1 MKELTKMAEKKPTY
15 LESLLEAS
23 IIRDKEEGYTFIFQK
38 EKIKLNDGIEVDM
51 LKEMHSDF
59 TREIIVSED
68 ELHVK
73 IQPSEAFVPFSFFK
87 KKTEEQKWQ
96 FAYQLVKSI
105 QNHSFT
111 RFHLVVCPENL
122 MFDASLTPAFLHYG
136 IKESI
141 PPYEYDPARELV
153 EVKATIASLV
163 DSKYSFIQY
172 LKLHETIQL
181 SEVASKLINADDL
194 NELLTIIRQQ
204 LTTVEEVRKTVVSVP
219 KKKWTIFRFT
229 SIGVTVLLVPALIY
243 TFYSTFF
250 LQPKQEAFVSS
261 NEAFL
266 QQEYSGVIE
275 QLEDYKVKEMPK
287 VVQYELALAYLT
299 NESLS
304 EEQKEVIQNTVTLQ
318 SDDKYLSY
326 WIHIGRGENEQALE
340 EARLLEDRSLILYG
354 LYKYEHQL
362 KADESLASDE
372 RKEKL
377 DPVQSE
383 IEELESQ
390 IEEEEKQTEE
400 SAENEQQENQK
411 QSEPADNK
419 QEEDNKQ
426 SEKEVEQ
433 NKDDKADEKP
443 APNSD
448 SSDKPAS

>member
-1 MKELTKMAEKKPTY
+1 M
-15 LESLLEAS
+15 
-23 IIRDKEEGYTFIFQK
+23 
-38 EKIKLNDGIEVDM
+38 
-51 LKEMHSDF
+51 
-59 TREIIVSED
+59 
-68 ELHVK
+68 
-73 IQPSEAFVPFSFFK
+73 
-87 KKTEEQKWQ
+87 
-96 FAYQLVKSI
+96 
-105 QNHSFT
+105 
-111 RFHLVVCPENL
+111 
-122 MFDASLTPAFLHYG
+122 
-136 IKESI
+136 
-141 PPYEYDPARELV
+141 
-153 EVKATIASLV
+153 
-163 DSKYSFIQY
+163 
-172 LKLHETIQL
+172 
-181 SEVASKLINADDL
+181 
-194 NELLTIIRQQ
+194 
-204 LTTVEEVRKTVVSVP
+204 
-219 KKKWTIFRFT
+219 
-229 SIGVTVLLVPALIY
+229 
-243 TFYSTFF
+243 
-250 LQPKQEAFVSS
+250 SS

-354 LYKYEHQL
+354 LYKYENQL

>member
-1 MKELTKMAEKKPTY
+1 LKELTKMAEKKPTY

-23 IIRDKEEGYTFIFQK
+23 IIRDKQEGYTFIFQK

-51 LKEMHSDF
+51 LKEMHPDF
-59 TREIIVSED
+59 IREIIVNED

-105 QNHSFT
+105 QNHAFT
-111 RFHLVVCPENL
+111 RFHLVICPENL

-141 PPYEYDPARELV
+141 PPYEYDSARELS

-172 LKLHETIQL
+172 LKLHETIEL
-181 SEVASKLINADDL
+181 SEVASKLMKANDL
-194 NELLTIIRQQ
+194 SELLTIIREQ
-204 LTTVEEVRKTVVSVP
+204 LKIVEEARKTVITVP
-219 KKKWTIFRFT
+219 KKKWTIFRFA
-229 SIGVTVLLVPALIY
+229 SIGVTVLLIPALIY

-250 LQPKQEAFVSS
+250 LQPKQEAFVNS

-354 LYKYEHQL
+354 LYKYENQL
-362 KADESLASDE
+362 KVDENLASDK

-390 IEEEEKQTEE
+390 IEEEKKQAEE
-400 SAENEQQENQK
+400 SAKEEQQESEK
-411 QSEPADNK
+411 QPEPADK
-419 QEEDNKQ
+419 KQ
-426 SEKEVEQ
+426 SEKEAEQ
-433 NKDDKADEKP
+433 NKDEKSDETP